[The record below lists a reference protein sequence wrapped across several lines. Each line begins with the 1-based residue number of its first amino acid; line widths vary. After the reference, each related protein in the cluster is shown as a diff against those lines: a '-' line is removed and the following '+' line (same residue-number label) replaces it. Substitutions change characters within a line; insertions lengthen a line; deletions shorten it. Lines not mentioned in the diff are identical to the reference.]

1 MVVWVTGLH
10 SSAFTCF
17 RDVGGSTCSEILF
30 LLILW
35 HFMVQIRHP
44 NPKQI
49 WNLLCFKS
57 IDRVYVC
64 FVCIFT
70 EKTWVKCCEL
80 LSYQLIS
87 VNGSLKSFIYWST
100 MSYYNGW
107 VNFLIFFIF
116 VYWFLIEKGLSS
128 KCQRAHSWRQSTQ
141 RIGMLCSVFSHNI
154 KNDSFLVM
162 KNCKQLLFSIITF

>member
-49 WNLLCFKS
+49 WNSLCFKS

-107 VNFLIFFIF
+107 VNFLIFFYICLLISDRERSFFEMSKGTF
-116 VYWFLIEKGLSS
+116 VTTVNTKNWNALFWF
-128 KCQRAHSWRQSTQ
+128 
-141 RIGMLCSVFSHNI
+141 
-154 KNDSFLVM
+154 
-162 KNCKQLLFSIITF
+162 FSII